1 MTQTTLNLIK
11 KKEKKMM
18 YRTEVQYKL
27 FKNIFPDYETFSIWY
42 KSTPLSDSET
52 DVPSEKT
59 FALIAYEYNDNH
71 VAFTE
76 ESFKQRF
83 AVDIYTFYR
92 EFEETTKSIIAMMQ
106 LTDDEIATADAF
118 ITNTAVIPE
127 TVTSTNVEEVD
138 FVTSQQKQI
147 NKKGKLQVKK
157 EQLSAKRVFTTR
169 TFIKRFKHLFVKVI
183 DDAYTPVIGENMED

>member
-1 MTQTTLNLIK
+1 MTQIILNLIK

-27 FKNIFPDYETFSIWY
+27 FKNIFPDYETFSTWY

-52 DVPSEKT
+52 DVPAKKT

-106 LTDDEIATADAF
+106 LTDEEIATADSY

-127 TVTSTNVEEVD
+127 TAMSTNVEEVE
-138 FVTSQQKQI
+138 FCYKSTKANQQKGKTTSQKRTI
-147 NKKGKLQVKK
+147 VNKTYIYN
-157 EQLSAKRVFTTR
+157 SY
-169 TFIKRFKHLFVKVI
+169 I
-183 DDAYTPVIGENMED
+183 Y

>member
-1 MTQTTLNLIK
+1 
-11 KKEKKMM
+11 M

-27 FKNIFPDYETFSIWY
+27 FKNIFPDYETFSTWY

-106 LTDDEIATADAF
+106 LTDDEIATADSY

-127 TVTSTNVEEVD
+127 EVMSTNVEEVD

-183 DDAYTPVIGENMED
+183 DAAYTPVIGENMED